1 MPALDVKISQRQID
15 LWSKKQARSLMKI
28 IKTDAI
34 LLAQAGIGPNGGQY
48 APYKSEG
55 LEGEPVTLTG
65 DDNLMLEE
73 MKIRIKKS
81 TGFIKP
87 GAYYGRFQNGGTLK
101 GKRFRRKKDAGARLI
116 GGKRGRRVEGADL
129 NAGHIAIP
137 ARPFM
142 VLRPVTQRKIQRWLE
157 FTLDRSFNAKS
168 LRDTFNTGGLF

>member
-101 GKRFRRKKDAGARLI
+101 GKRFRRKKDGGARI
-116 GGKRGRRVEGADL
+116 IKGERVDPFHFNE
-129 NAGHIAIP
+129 GHIAIP

-157 FTLDRSFNAKS
+157 FTLERSFNAKS
-168 LRDTFNTGGLF
+168 LRDTSNTGGLF